1 MRLASIVTMLLI
13 PATLL
18 AKPYV
23 SPIRHDIK
31 VDGQNN
37 EWSKPLAFYD
47 KSSKISYEVA
57 NNNTHL
63 FLIIQVGDS
72 AIREQLLKY
81 GFEVWVNMDG
91 KKKKTTGIFYPL
103 LNHETA
109 ELTLKG
115 FLVENGKIPVSDS
128 PVKAAL
134 TIDSKGILTYELA
147 IPFTTYYKESL
158 ADEIQ
163 PPKVQ
168 IGFVV
173 KAAQVSDNAQ
183 MMFCHAKRY
192 GANGCIWSDLL
203 WLGTQRMVSCLIT
216 IEHVTGFRLS
226 FHEK

>member
-1 MRLASIVTMLLI
+1 MLLI

-72 AIREQLLKY
+72 TIREQLLKY
-81 GFEVWVNMDG
+81 GFEVWINKDG
-91 KKKKTTGIFYPL
+91 KKKKTTCISYPL

-115 FLVENGKIPVSDS
+115 FLVENGKMPVDIS
-128 PVKAAL
+128 PVKVAL
-134 TIDSKGILTYELA
+134 DIDSKGVLTYELA

-163 PPKVQ
+163 PPKIQ

-173 KAAQVSDNAQ
+173 KAAQISDNAQ
-183 MMFCHAKRY
+183 MMFVMRNDMGPMRGGMARPPMDM
-192 GANGCIWSDLL
+192 GS
-203 WLGTQRMVSCLIT
+203 QRMTVLPEST
-216 IEHVTGFRLS
+216 IEREHWFQAVLS
-226 FHEK
+226 IEK